1 MEQGKQT
8 TGALKQTIEWTIA
21 TFDIPVDHFA
31 SGTVLKREMSGREHE
46 YVSRQLKCW
55 IGATVVGREV
65 VSSVDGGGG

>member
-31 SGTVLKREMSGREHE
+31 SGTVLKREM
-46 YVSRQLKCW
+46 
-55 IGATVVGREV
+55 
-65 VSSVDGGGG
+65 